1 MLSTFARNAQLN
13 HIRGTAYPSPPANLY
28 VALFS
33 SDPGRTGTGGTEV
46 TTSIRTAGRVAIAS
60 SGWDPIAASGDA
72 LFIANTA
79 SIAFGNAVSSA
90 TVTHVG
96 VFDAST
102 GGNYYGGTASPFT
115 ATAGAPA
122 TIAALGLTIQLD

>member
-1 MLSTFARNAQLN
+1 MLSTYLRDAQLN
-13 HIRGTAYPSPPANLY
+13 QWRGTTYPAAPATLY
-28 VALFS
+28 IALFS

-60 SGWDPIAASGDA
+60 SGWDPVASSGDA
-72 LFIANTA
+72 RFIANTA
-79 SIAFGNAVSSA
+79 SIDFGNAVSSA
-90 TVTHVG
+90 TITHVG
-96 VFDAST
+96 IFDAAT

-122 TIAALGLTIQLD
+122 AIAALGLTIQLD